1 MKKSFRNLTVGAAAL
16 IVGTGLLSAA
26 PLPADN
32 ALFGVTFGS
41 SQLLN
46 INRATGVA
54 APLGSFGM
62 SAFAYGV
69 AAKNDRLYTFDQV
82 DNRIHEINKVSGKF
96 IRAIDIGVSGLQGEG
111 DLAFRPVD
119 GMGFLASALDAR
131 SNPVN
136 DLYTFTI
143 TDSGSTGTAV
153 RIGSTGVT
161 IDALAFDQNNTLY
174 GIGNGMLYTIDQTTG
189 AATAVGSSL
198 GVDMNSPV
206 AGMAF
211 SPATAANGGTPSQ
224 LYAAIDER
232 LFKID
237 VATGTAT
244 PVSTDPEQLSFRI
257 GSSVSGIAFATGAGQ
272 LGNMSGRLNVGT
284 GENVGIGGFIV
295 RGTPDKQVVIRGLG
309 PSLSFPNRLAN
320 PLLQLYNGQ
329 GQLITQND
337 DFASSPDAAAI
348 TALGLA
354 PRDPKESA
362 ILRTL
367 PGGNYT
373 AVLSGADGGTGV
385 GLVEIY
391 DVDPGSGSQAVNL
404 SVRGFTSGGDNVLIG
419 GSIIVG
425 SAPQRIVVRA
435 IGPDLGNRGVANPL
449 PDPFL
454 EIFDA
459 NGMSVKSNDNYM
471 TDPDAAEIGMRQLAP
486 NNPLESATIVQ
497 FPAGKFTAVVTGNG
511 GSGVAL
517 IETFNVT
524 DNTPTQ

>member
-1 MKKSFRNLTVGAAAL
+1 MKKSFRNLTVGAVAL

-26 PLPADN
+26 PLPADS

-41 SQLLN
+41 SQLLT

-54 APLGSFGM
+54 APLGSFGLN
-62 SAFAYGV
+62 AFAYGV

-96 IRAIDIGVSGLQGEG
+96 IRTIDIGVSGLQGEG

-119 GMGFLASALDAR
+119 GVGFLASALDAN

-143 TDSGSTGTAV
+143 TDSGNTGAAV
-153 RIGSTGVT
+153 RVGSPGVT

-174 GIGNGMLYTIDQTTG
+174 CIGNGTLYTIDQTTG
-189 AATAVGSSL
+189 RATAVGSL
-198 GVDMNSPV
+198 GVDMNDPV

-211 SPATAANGGTPSQ
+211 SPPSPTSGITPSQ

-232 LFKID
+232 LYTID
-237 VATGTAT
+237 VTTGAAT

-257 GSSVSGIAFATGAGQ
+257 GSSVSGIAFATGAGE

-295 RGTPDKQVVIRGLG
+295 RGTPDKKVVIRGLG

-337 DFASSPDAAAI
+337 DFASSPDADAI

-367 PGGNYT
+367 PAGNYT
-373 AVLSGADGGTGV
+373 AVLSGVAGGTGV

-471 TDPDAAEIGMRQLAP
+471 TDPDAAEIAMRQLAP
-486 NNPLESATIVQ
+486 NDPLESATIVQ
-497 FPAGKFTAVVTGNG
+497 LPAGKFTAVVTGNG

-524 DNTPTQ
+524 DNTPVQ